1 MRVHQAAIRAVF
13 VLIGCACAGA
23 AWPQAERA
31 VGPGQAVVHTR
42 FGGFILGYDIDQAG
56 TEGILSEALTNPD
69 GTHDVAVETFD
80 QRTGEIIKVLR
91 KQRDSNNDYVTLGIF
106 GEHVALTEFEHVSDI
121 FVDKRRY
128 LLSDP
133 IDANEITGKWTPPFN
148 SRPEHII
155 EGGSTSQGFDTALF
169 WGFKNQGSD
178 FGTYLFTSNV
188 GANTFGPE
196 IRMQNPVFDW
206 NNSPKVAHDPKHGQ
220 AVLAS
225 SFGCFGCSIGLGFV
239 DLATGEQST
248 TPGLGKGFV
257 NGIAVDPN
265 TRIVCTTSEDDF
277 SVEFY
282 DLKHNT
288 RRIVVLPGA
297 TSQAQSG
304 GAVAV
309 DPVHRLFLVGQ
320 EFSSTAASGSS
331 IHVYDE
337 QGNLVESLNGFEL
350 PASPAYMALKPSER
364 MGYVIVTPDLTSLQ
378 SFTY

>member
-1 MRVHQAAIRAVF
+1 MRVQQAAIRALV
-13 VLIGCACAGA
+13 VLLGGACAHS
-23 AWPQAERA
+23 AWAQAEPA
-31 VGPGQAVVHTR
+31 VGPGQTVVHTR

-56 TEGILSEALTNPD
+56 SEGILSEAVTNAD

-91 KQRDSNNDYVTLGIF
+91 RQRGSNNDYVTFGIF

-148 SRPEHII
+148 SRAEHII
-155 EGGSTSQGFDTALF
+155 EGGSVSQGFDTALF
-169 WGFKNQGSD
+169 WGFKNTANDSH
-178 FGTYLFTSNV
+178 TYLFTSNV

-196 IRMQNPVFDW
+196 IQMQNPVFDW
-206 NNSPKVAHDPKHGQ
+206 NNSPKIAHDPKHGQ
-220 AVLAS
+220 VVLGS
-225 SFGCFGCSIGLGFV
+225 SFGCFGCTIGLGFV
-239 DLATGEQST
+239 DLATGEQSV
-248 TPGLGKGFV
+248 TPALGKGMV
-257 NGIAVDPN
+257 NGIALDPN
-265 TRIVCTTSEDDF
+265 TRIVCTTSEGDF

-282 DLKHNT
+282 DLKQNT
-288 RRIVVLPGA
+288 RKIVVLPGA

-331 IHVYDE
+331 IHVFDE
-337 QGNLVESLNGFEL
+337 EGNLVESLDGFDL
-350 PASPAYMALKPSER
+350 PASPANMALKPSKR
-364 MGYVIVTPDLTSLQ
+364 SGFVIVTPDLTSLQ